1 MSIRNFFPLMD
12 AAPAAGGGAAAAP
25 AAGAAP
31 LAAGAAAGTPPAT
44 PAAGA
49 AAPAAVV
56 PVVPPGHW
64 GADWLKPDG
73 TVNGAA
79 FDRAPEHL
87 RGLRDGELKNAKT
100 LEDVMT
106 KMTHLATLAGKKGLA
121 PLPADAK
128 PEVVAE
134 RNALLRSINGVP
146 DKPED
151 YGIAKPADLPDAA
164 WNEDAAKSF
173 TAIAHKWNIPPG
185 AVKEIVGEQAKL
197 AVGQLAA
204 QANYEKEFFEGQER
218 DFKTALEKEGT
229 PYDKAMDLATRTA
242 KTFGL
247 DPESP
252 MFKNAQV
259 RLMLKNIGVAIG
271 EPRLVTGG
279 AGDQAAAGD
288 RAKAEAI
295 IHDKTN
301 PEYAIYHD
309 GTHPQNRVVKEKVW
323 QWMASAVTAERAAA
337 QAGAAKR

>member
-121 PLPADAK
+121 PLPADV
-128 PEVVAE
+128 P
-134 RNALLRSINGVP
+134 ALRIGP
-146 DKPED
+146 
-151 YGIAKPADLPDAA
+151 
-164 WNEDAAKSF
+164 
-173 TAIAHKWNIPPG
+173 
-185 AVKEIVGEQAKL
+185 
-197 AVGQLAA
+197 LAA
-204 QANYEKEFFEGQER
+204 
-218 DFKTALEKEGT
+218 
-229 PYDKAMDLATRTA
+229 
-242 KTFGL
+242 
-247 DPESP
+247 
-252 MFKNAQV
+252 
-259 RLMLKNIGVAIG
+259 
-271 EPRLVTGG
+271 G
-279 AGDQAAAGD
+279 ASG
-288 RAKAEAI
+288 K
-295 IHDKTN
+295 
-301 PEYAIYHD
+301 
-309 GTHPQNRVVKEKVW
+309 
-323 QWMASAVTAERAAA
+323 
-337 QAGAAKR
+337 

>member
-12 AAPAAGGGAAAAP
+12 AAPAAGGGAAAP

-31 LAAGAAAGTPPAT
+31 LAAGAAAGTPPPAGTTT

-49 AAPAAVV
+49 AAPAAGT
-56 PVVPPGHW
+56 PPGHW

-87 RGLRDGELKNAKT
+87 RGLRDGELKNVKT

-106 KMTHLATLAGKKGLA
+106 KLSHLATLVGKKGLA

-271 EPRLVTGG
+271 EPRLVTG
-279 AGDQAAAGD
+279 ATGDQAAAGD

-301 PEYAIYHD
+301 PEYAIYWD
-309 GTHPQNRVVKEKVW
+309 ASHPQNAAVKAKIN
-323 QWMASAVTAERAAA
+323 QWMAAAVTAERAAA